1 MPISTIQSSAR
12 AGALAAAAVLLCA
25 AASAPAQTMSRP
37 GKPAPQAQPAPSAA
51 PAVAGK
57 PDDPAK
63 VAAAREFIVLFH
75 PRMDPAK
82 LAAQIDHFMP
92 GMIKAAKA
100 NDPKLDDKK
109 YATQRRAELL
119 AQSTR
124 ALDMQ
129 AHVVSRHFSLPELK
143 GLSAFYRSPLGRKL
157 TEETPKISMEV
168 MREAR
173 LQMPLNMPRRM
184 TQPVPEQSS
193 GAAKGQT
200 HK

>member
-1 MPISTIQSSAR
+1 
-12 AGALAAAAVLLCA
+12 
-25 AASAPAQTMSRP
+25 MSRP
-37 GKPAPQAQPAPSAA
+37 GKPAQQAQPAPSAA
-51 PAVAGK
+51 PAVPGK

-63 VAAAREFIVLFH
+63 VAAAKEFIILFH

-82 LAAQIDHFMP
+82 IAAQIDRFMP

-119 AQSTR
+119 AQSAR
-124 ALDMQ
+124 ALDLQ
-129 AHVVSRHFSLPELK
+129 SHVVSRHFSLPELK

-157 TEETPKISMEV
+157 TEETPKISMEIV
-168 MREAR
+168 RQAR
-173 LQMPLNMPRRM
+173 LQMPLNMPRQMR
-184 TQPVPEQSS
+184 QPVQEQPP

>member
-1 MPISTIQSSAR
+1 MSTIQSAAR

-37 GKPAPQAQPAPSAA
+37 GKPAPQAQAAPSISVD
-51 PAVAGK
+51 PGK

-63 VAAAREFIVLFH
+63 VAAAREFIVVYH

-82 LAAQIDHFMP
+82 VAAQIDRFMP

-100 NDPKLDDKK
+100 NDPKLDEKK
-109 YATQRRAELL
+109 YATERRAQLL
-119 AQSTR
+119 AQSTHI
-124 ALDMQ
+124 LDVQ

-143 GLSAFYRSPLGRKL
+143 GLTAFYRSPLGRKL
-157 TEETPKISMEV
+157 TDETPKISMEI

-173 LQMPLNMPRRM
+173 LQMPLNRPGRITVRPAP
-184 TQPVPEQSS
+184 TQPS

>member
-1 MPISTIQSSAR
+1 MPISTIQSAVR

-37 GKPAPQAQPAPSAA
+37 GKPAPQGQPAPSAA
-51 PAVAGK
+51 PAAPSR

-63 VAAAREFIVLFH
+63 VAAAKEFIVLFH

-82 LAAQIDHFMP
+82 IAAQIDRFMP

-124 ALDMQ
+124 ALDLQ

-143 GLSAFYRSPLGRKL
+143 GLSGFYRSPLGRKL
-157 TEETPKISMEV
+157 TEETPKISMEI
-168 MREAR
+168 MRQAR

-184 TQPVPEQSS
+184 GQPVQEQPS